1 MNFDRAVLFSLLML
15 CLASV
20 CLPQQKLPPAHIE
33 AIYFYG
39 HGDRDVAKLK
49 ESLPISVGDKFDSPI
64 PLIETRPKVEE
75 AVRKVTGLPVT
86 DVSYV
91 SPGGEKWLVYIGV
104 AGPSVKT
111 FTYNVVPTGNV
122 RLPVEAMRIYRE
134 ANQAFINAMMAG
146 HAGEDDSRGF
156 ALSSDD
162 PELREKQLA
171 MNDYAVKNEAIIRN
185 VLRSSSDEEH
195 RQAAAQLLGYANSS
209 RQQINELVRASRDG
223 DETVRNNAT
232 RALIVLAR
240 SDKKTAAMI
249 PAGDF
254 VEMLN
259 SGEWTDRNKAG
270 GLLGELT
277 RPRPARLLR
286 TLRSQAFE
294 SLAEIARWET
304 GHAQPAR
311 EMLGRIAGIEESRLE
326 KLVADDSRVDEIV
339 AAAKRVTP

>member
-1 MNFDRAVLFSLLML
+1 
-15 CLASV
+15 
-20 CLPQQKLPPAHIE
+20 
-33 AIYFYG
+33 
-39 HGDRDVAKLK
+39 
-49 ESLPISVGDKFDSPI
+49 
-64 PLIETRPKVEE
+64 
-75 AVRKVTGLPVT
+75 
-86 DVSYV
+86 V

-111 FTYNVVPTGNV
+111 FKYNPEPMGNT
-122 RLPVEAMRIYRE
+122 RLPDEALRIYRE
-134 ANQAFINAMMAG
+134 ANQAFMNAMMAG

-162 PELREKQLA
+162 AELRAKQLA
-171 MNDYAVKNEAIIRN
+171 MHDYAVKNEAVIRN
-185 VLRSSSDEEH
+185 VLRSSSDAEH

-209 RQQINELVRASRDG
+209 RQQIREFVRASRDG

-240 SDKKTAAMI
+240 SDKKTAPMI

-277 RPRPARLLR
+277 KPRPAKLLR
-286 TLRSQAFE
+286 TLRFLAFE
-294 SLAEIARWET
+294 SLAEMARWET
-304 GHAQPAR
+304 GHAQSAR
-311 EMLGRIAGIEESRLE
+311 EILGRIAGIEESRLE
-326 KLVADDSRVDEIV
+326 KLAADDSKAEEIV
-339 AAAKRVTP
+339 AAAKRALP